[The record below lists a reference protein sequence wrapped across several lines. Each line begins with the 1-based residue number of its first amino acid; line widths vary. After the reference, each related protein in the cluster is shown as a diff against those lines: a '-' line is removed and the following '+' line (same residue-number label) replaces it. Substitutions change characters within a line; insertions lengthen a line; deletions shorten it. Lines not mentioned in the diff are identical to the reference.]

1 MQNKIAIIGA
11 GNLGISLAK
20 GLVESGVYKPHQFNL
35 SRRRIKK
42 LQDLQSLGYNVF
54 NNNTDAIHD
63 ADVIVIAV
71 LPQKINE
78 ILEELKAT
86 IKPNK
91 LIISLVSGVEIDEIS
106 TQLINEVPIIRAM
119 PNTAIAIRES
129 MTCIAIKNKWKD
141 KEEIV
146 KDMFDHDGETDAIIE
161 EKMTSATTMCACGI
175 AVFLRP
181 MRSASQ

>member
-20 GLVESGVYKPHQFNL
+20 GLVESGVYKPNQFNL

-54 NNNTDAIHD
+54 NNNTDAIHG

-78 ILEELKAT
+78 VRR
-86 IKPNK
+86 IKKNYRNK
-91 LIISLVSGVEIDEIS
+91 
-106 TQLINEVPIIRAM
+106 
-119 PNTAIAIRES
+119 
-129 MTCIAIKNKWKD
+129 
-141 KEEIV
+141 
-146 KDMFDHDGETDAIIE
+146 
-161 EKMTSATTMCACGI
+161 
-175 AVFLRP
+175 
-181 MRSASQ
+181 